1 MASGQSSPRAEAGC
15 LRIKKNYKSRLNYDR
30 KWPSKLLDISPVR
43 KRIGFTNWENSD
55 ANPVIFFSSEALAL
69 A

>member
-1 MASGQSSPRAEAGC
+1 
-15 LRIKKNYKSRLNYDR
+15 LRIKKKYKSRLNYDR
-30 KWPSKLLDISPVR
+30 KWPPKLLDISPVR

-55 ANPVIFFSSEALAL
+55 ANTWIIFFSSEALAL